1 MEAPPTRILATF
13 LACFQC
19 EIHSFAGTLCAAVP
33 AQAAGGSVEVVR
45 THTIVSRPP
54 YARAVLCVMTTLS
67 STFMAT
73 IVKVVYGLELVET
86 DPEAARIEKMLEGL
100 QALTPGKYLVEFL
113 PFLQHVPGW
122 VPGTGF
128 QRELGAWRDATVG
141 TKEGLFKKA
150 MEGIDKGIQT
160 HSVVGELV
168 EGRGVFVQD
177 ENDLTVQ
184 EIPKSVG
191 NVAVEGGADTTFS
204 SLQTFFL
211 ALSLNPEVQRKAQA
225 QLDAIVGPGRLPEHA
240 DRSNLPYI
248 TAIVKECLRWHPVLP
263 FGVPHLTTQDIE
275 YRGYFIPARTVLL
288 ANAWACLHDDQ
299 VYPEP
304 EQFLPDRF
312 VLENGE
318 WNTKVPDPTQFAF
331 GYGRR

>member
-1 MEAPPTRILATF
+1 MSYNLLLTVQILNVRLAWTQRRIRRELHRDAVRSKMEAPPTRILATF

-19 EIHSFAGTLCAAVP
+19 EIHSFAGTLCAAVS

-45 THTIVSRPP
+45 THTIVSRPH
-54 YARAVLCVMTTLS
+54 ARAVLCVLTTLS

-73 IVKVVYGLELVET
+73 IVKVVYGLELAET

-150 MEGIDKGIQT
+150 MEGIVSEWYPNMRNDRLTHGVDEDKGIQT
-160 HSVVGELV
+160 RSVVGELV
-168 EGRGVFVQD
+168 EGRGVDVQD
-177 ENDLTVQ
+177 ENDPTVQ

-191 NVAVEGGADTTFS
+191 NVAVEGAS
-204 SLQTFFL
+204 KRAQRFL
-211 ALSLNPEVQRKAQA
+211 IRA
-225 QLDAIVGPGRLPEHA
+225 H
-240 DRSNLPYI
+240 
-248 TAIVKECLRWHPVLP
+248 
-263 FGVPHLTTQDIE
+263 
-275 YRGYFIPARTVLL
+275 
-288 ANAWACLHDDQ
+288 
-299 VYPEP
+299 
-304 EQFLPDRF
+304 
-312 VLENGE
+312 
-318 WNTKVPDPTQFAF
+318 
-331 GYGRR
+331 